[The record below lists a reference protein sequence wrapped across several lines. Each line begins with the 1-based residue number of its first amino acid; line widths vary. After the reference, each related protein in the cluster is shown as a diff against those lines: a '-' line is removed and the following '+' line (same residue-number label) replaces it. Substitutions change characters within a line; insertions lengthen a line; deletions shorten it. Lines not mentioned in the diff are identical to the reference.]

1 MRLPTVVRLGPHA
14 LRVRLAAQDELDGY
28 GEFLPTRL
36 EVRVREDLPPSLQ
49 LSTLIHEL
57 LEAISEFHCLE
68 LDERAINAIGEGL
81 AQALGPQLGL
91 KEADDEDEAEA
102 EAEAEAA
109 GEAEGEE
116 T

>member
-1 MRLPTVVRLGPHA
+1 MRIKEVPS
-14 LRVRLAAQDELDGY
+14 DELDGY

-57 LEAISEFHCLE
+57 IEAVNELYGLE

-91 KEADDEDEAEA
+91 KEADDEDED
-102 EAEAEAA
+102 A
-109 GEAEGEE
+109 GEEA
-116 T
+116 

>member
-1 MRLPTVVRLGPHA
+1 MGLPEVVRLGPHV
-14 LRVRLAAQDELDGY
+14 LRIKEVPSDELDGY

-57 LEAISEFHCLE
+57 IEAVNELYGLE

-91 KEADDEDEAEA
+91 KEAGDEDE
-102 EAEAEAA
+102 
-109 GEAEGEE
+109 GEGEE
-116 T
+116 A